1 MNNILILGGSGFI
14 GYSLYKELS
23 PFFKTFGTFYSNINF
38 KKNKHFFKY
47 DIGRDDIEKLLTKLK
62 PNVIIS
68 SLRGPFENQIILH
81 NLLISYSEKFNFKL
95 FSYPHQTFLIH
106 SIITPLTNMIRLY
119 QKANMV
125 SLKLKLRMQFLEW
138 RLKILL

>member
-81 NLLISYSEKFNFKL
+81 NSLISYSKN
-95 FSYPHQTFLIH
+95 
-106 SIITPLTNMIRLY
+106 SIL
-119 QKANMV
+119 
-125 SLKLKLRMQFLEW
+125 S
-138 RLKILL
+138 